1 MTGVVT
7 EADVRA
13 AQATLDLLAEAQGT
27 QKALESLA
35 ATQGLVVD
43 LRGILAGQFADVR
56 TAGYLEGVERGRREA
71 AHVVLDALAG
81 EGLFTTNTRAG
92 EGL

>member
-7 EADVRA
+7 EADMRA
-13 AQATLDLLAEAQGT
+13 AQVFLDGAADALNKGRPYPLQAAELLYLRGF
-27 QKALESLA
+27 LA
-35 ATQGLVVD
+35 AHM
-43 LRGILAGQFADVR
+43 ADVR
-56 TAGYLEGVERGRREA
+56 TAGYLGGVERGRREA